1 MITLLP
7 FLGVGLVFLA
17 VIALWARRSSANRR
31 GATEVLEPR
40 EPSSSPGSAARQE
53 DLGERIFGS
62 YDWDF
67 VSRETPS
74 AIQRMFERERT
85 PLAIS
90 WLRRTRRQ
98 VSRVMST
105 HAAGVRRSANLQ
117 PAMELRLL
125 LSYLSLVI
133 LCDFLIGLVWL
144 RGPIHTRRLVRST
157 VQLTSR
163 LRSAFEQCM
172 AVVDPAPGKTLETR
186 FNQGRV

>member
-1 MITLLP
+1 MTQLFP

-17 VIALWARRSSANRR
+17 VIALWAWRSSANRR
-31 GATEVLEPR
+31 SAPELLVPR
-40 EPSSSPGSAARQE
+40 EHQSGLESAIRHG

-67 VSRETPS
+67 VRRETS
-74 AIQRMFERERT
+74 LETRRMFNRERAA
-85 PLAIS
+85 LAIS

-98 VSRVMST
+98 VSHTMST

-125 LSYLSLVI
+125 LSYLSLVV

-144 RGPIHTRRLVRST
+144 RGAGRTRKLVGT
-157 VQLTSR
+157 TLQLTAR
-163 LRSAFEQCM
+163 LRTAFEQCM
-172 AVVDPAPGKTLETR
+172 AVVDPQHGKALETHFDQR
-186 FNQGRV
+186 TA